1 MQRLYK
7 IDLVKVATTA
17 VSEFRKL
24 KFFMLV
30 NKLIK

>member
-17 VSEFRKL
+17 VSEICKL
-24 KFFMLV
+24 KFIMLE